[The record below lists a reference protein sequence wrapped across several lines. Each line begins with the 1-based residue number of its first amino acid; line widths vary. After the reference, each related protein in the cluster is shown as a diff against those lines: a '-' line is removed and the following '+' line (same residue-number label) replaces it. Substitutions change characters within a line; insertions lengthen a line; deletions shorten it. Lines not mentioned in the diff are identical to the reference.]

1 MMKHRLQMCDEE
13 TFFSFAGGRIDTRLQ
28 TTAPLILTNRF
39 TPTLKVSEFEMK
51 YPSMLVEE
59 NKI

>member
-13 TFFSFAGGRIDTRLQ
+13 TFSNFAGGRMDTRFK

-39 TPTLKVSEFEMK
+39 TPTPKKS
-51 YPSMLVEE
+51 
-59 NKI
+59 II